1 MKQLV
6 DYDKL
11 SDYLIE
17 RREAHINAFTD
28 FRYAYGKDKLT
39 IDDVI
44 YEARSAKE
52 LGEITDKI
60 SSMTPPMDELRKV
73 YNALKNLSS
82 LDVKAVAFDYK
93 DEIKAIADF
102 LGIDINDFKQDDE
115 E

>member
-6 DYDKL
+6 DFYKIKQFFDV
-11 SDYLIE
+11 
-17 RREAHINAFTD
+17 RREEHTQKFVD
-28 FRYAYGKDKLT
+28 YKYDYKKEVT

-44 YEARSAKE
+44 YEAKAVKE
-52 LGEITDKI
+52 LNALGDKI
-60 SSMTPPMDELRKV
+60 ETFVPSMDELRKV